1 MEVIGDNFILYSNFY
16 NLWILRKMNIT
27 FLSRFQGKTAT
38 ISKLGI
44 EDTLKGSND
53 TILYTNTYKSFGN
66 MASRKFH
73 VRKDS

>member
-1 MEVIGDNFILYSNFY
+1 
-16 NLWILRKMNIT
+16 MNIT